1 MRMGLLSSP
10 HCKKIDPKS
19 QKLPHLAEQEASRLA
34 VKFSE
39 RNFAEMGLKSPRMV
53 KKLEGIEKTRL
64 RFLPL
69 AANRLLN
76 GFPSD

>member
-1 MRMGLLSSP
+1 M
-10 HCKKIDPKS
+10 
-19 QKLPHLAEQEASRLA
+19 
-34 VKFSE
+34 SE
-39 RNFAEMGLKSPRMV
+39 SHMV

-69 AANRLLN
+69 TANRLLN